1 MYAKLYDFFF
11 KFLCIAC
18 QMFEVTFS
26 FYSYFLALSSVNLLD
41 LSGRKKINK
50 NVKLDLNKIFKANNV
65 KKVKV

>member
-1 MYAKLYDFFF
+1 
-11 KFLCIAC
+11 
-18 QMFEVTFS
+18 MFEVTFS